1 MGISKTGILS
11 TEAIH
16 EIITLSDGSKWAPI
30 AYHNI
35 KKGSNLFSSSDD
47 FTKYVYHN
55 DECWCNFP
63 LIGKVNRPDS
73 SKYEIMVA
81 QQPSGSEDFKIYR
94 WTQTVSPLTATWSQV
109 NPSSGNIVHSGASAS
124 YGGMYI
130 LNSTVYMC
138 FANGSNGN
146 WFGCAHKTLW
156 GGTAGTTGY
165 VPGYNGESVSQWQAV
180 YIRIADWDAQIYE
193 NMIIGN
199 ELIEI

>member
-1 MGISKTGILS
+1 MGISRTGVLS
-11 TEAIH
+11 TETIH

-30 AYHNI
+30 VYHNVQ
-35 KKGSNLFSSSDD
+35 KGSNLFSSSDD

-81 QQPSGSEDFKIYR
+81 QQNNGSENFTVYR

-109 NPSSGNIVHSGASAS
+109 NPSSGNIVHLGASAS

-138 FANGSNGN
+138 FANSSNGN
-146 WFGCAHKTLW
+146 WYGCAHKTIYT
-156 GGTAGTTGY
+156 GTAGTNGTI
-165 VPGYNGESVSQWQAV
+165 PGYNGASVSQWQAV

-199 ELIEI
+199 ELIEL